1 MSSPAKNASS
11 SGARPRWSSRGS
23 AMAMNCAA
31 HADVSWPHVP
41 RRAKPDHCSSV
52 ATTGAA
58 WPTSAARRARRSAFA
73 SGTVEIDASAARGSP
88 ATITPRTSCS
98 AARSNAVDRP
108 NANETLSSAMS
119 GTQRDCRYGAMARAD
134 DHPNRSA
141 NDAAIVRRSVVLAT
155 SPMRSSKAWSG
166 PARASRRSVPSIQPD
181 SGVVIGSLAA
191 HPNDMRRRPARADR
205 EPCRTSRTRSN
216 RRASGEAASG
226 RRCTRRSTRRRR
238 SASAPREPHRSAGT

>member
-1 MSSPAKNASS
+1 
-11 SGARPRWSSRGS
+11 
-23 AMAMNCAA
+23 MNCAA
-31 HADVSWPHVP
+31 HADVSWPQLP
-41 RRAKPDHCSSV
+41 RRAKPDHCSSA

-58 WPTSAARRARRSAFA
+58 WAISASRRARRNAFA
-73 SGTVEIDASAARGSP
+73 SGTVEIDASAARRSP

-98 AARSNAVDRP
+98 AARSNAVDPP

-134 DHPNRSA
+134 DHPNRNA

-166 PARASRRSVPSIQPD
+166 PAWASRRSVPRIQPD

-205 EPCRTSRTRSN
+205 EPYRTSRTRSS
-216 RRASGEAASG
+216 RRAWGEAASG
-226 RRCTRRSTRRRR
+226 RRCTRRGTHKRR
-238 SASAPREPHRSAGT
+238 SAWARREPHRSAGT